1 MNLLDITATL
11 LRHYVINLARNTT
24 TTNDDVVPVK
34 ILFYILSSS
43 KVESDFPDLSEAG

>member
-11 LRHYVINLARNTT
+11 LRHYVINFVRNA
-24 TTNDDVVPVK
+24 NDVVPVK

-43 KVESDFPDLSEAG
+43 KVESDFPDLPGAG